1 MIHPFH
7 QPPLPA
13 GGRWAPPPLTELAAE
28 DPEMVTANRE
38 ASIAKA
44 EAEIAR
50 IEAALDSPVY
60 RLLVMDPSDEN
71 PDLTAE
77 GVPSY
82 GGYLCELR
90 TTDGSAAIA
99 GVYCNSQRLT
109 QGAIDGETG
118 EYDADAIVPAS
129 TDLAARA
136 TLGKMQLLADIRLH
150 RADIA
155 AVADGTYDPD
165 API

>member
-1 MIHPFH
+1 VIHRFP

-28 DPEMVTANRE
+28 DREMVTANRE

-60 RLLVMDPSDEN
+60 RRDPSDEN

-77 GVPSY
+77 GVAVMGVIYANSGPQTAPPPS
-82 GGYLCELR
+82 
-90 TTDGSAAIA
+90 
-99 GVYCNSQRLT
+99 
-109 QGAIDGETG
+109 
-118 EYDADAIVPAS
+118 PMS
-129 TDLAARA
+129 TA
-136 TLGKMQLLADIRLH
+136 TPRG
-150 RADIA
+150 
-155 AVADGTYDPD
+155 
-165 API
+165 

>member
-90 TTDGSAAIA
+90 TTDGSAIA
-99 GVYCNSQRLT
+99 DVYCNSQRLT

-136 TLGKMQLLADIRLH
+136 TLGKKQLLADIRLH